1 MNHFDKI
8 ALALPA
14 ADLDGVLLTGEY
26 NRFYASGFATTGTD
40 GVALVTTEGNF
51 YFTDS
56 RYIEAAE
63 NTVENAAIGLAD
75 REKGYVAWLGEAL
88 ALTGARRI
96 GFEDET
102 MTVAEHRLYSEKL
115 QAELVPASAFLRE
128 LRAQKDPEELERMEQ
143 AQRIAEK
150 ALGQILAEIR
160 PGVTEKEIA
169 ARLQYL
175 MLHFGAERMSFDP
188 IVASGPNGSMP
199 HAVPTERRIQ
209 TGEFVTMD
217 FGCVYKGYCSDMTR
231 TVCVGRPTEEMKR
244 VYETVLRA
252 QLTGIAAARAG
263 ATGTQIDG
271 AAREVIRRAGYGEY
285 FGHAFGH
292 GVGAEIH
299 ESPNATP
306 GNDKPLPVGS
316 VISAEPGIYL
326 PGRFGVRIEDVLVL
340 EEFHSQIPISA
351 MLNYLDIYPLTL
363 PARYTDRIA
372 CYTKVYI
379 TSNIPL
385 EEQYRDIQRYQM
397 ETWRAFLRR
406 VQNVIEYLPDGSTV
420 QHKKGGIPYDP
431 K

>member
-1 MNHFDKI
+1 M
-8 ALALPA
+8 
-14 ADLDGVLLTGEY
+14 
-26 NRFYASGFATTGTD
+26 
-40 GVALVTTEGNF
+40 
-51 YFTDS
+51 
-56 RYIEAAE
+56 
-63 NTVENAAIGLAD
+63 
-75 REKGYVAWLGEAL
+75 
-88 ALTGARRI
+88 
-96 GFEDET
+96 
-102 MTVAEHRLYSEKL
+102 
-115 QAELVPASAFLRE
+115 PASAFLRE

-175 MLHFGAERMSFDP
+175 MLHFGAEKMSFDP

-199 HAVPTERRIQ
+199 HAVPTERKIQ

-263 ATGTQIDG
+263 ATGAQIDG

-306 GNDKPLPVGS
+306 GNDKPLPVDS

-340 EEFHSQIPISA
+340 EEGGCR
-351 MLNYLDIYPLTL
+351 DLTEAGKEL
-363 PARYTDRIA
+363 L
-372 CYTKVYI
+372 C
-379 TSNIPL
+379 L
-385 EEQYRDIQRYQM
+385 
-397 ETWRAFLRR
+397 
-406 VQNVIEYLPDGSTV
+406 
-420 QHKKGGIPYDP
+420 
-431 K
+431 